1 MFGTIQIRRVLHLL
15 PISFFVFTCCLSNSE
30 DLDKY
35 SPQKMDNVSQ
45 EEIQTPLL
53 PAEKIKSTVP
63 KKQLIPKLK
72 GLIFLRE
79 EKKVIPNG
87 VAFEGIRADGY
98 FSESFYEDM
107 QNYLNKPLTVSSMN
121 EMLERVVHHFRE
133 ESTPVVDVFI
143 PEQDIT
149 LGTLQVVILEG
160 RIGEIRVEGNKWF
173 ESERIIKEIR
183 SKPND
188 VIKGDQL
195 AEDINWLNRNPF
207 RHIDVVLAR
216 GKEKGKTDVVLRTQD
231 RVPFRVYGGYENTG
245 NNLTGRN
252 RYQFGFNWGDVLG
265 KGHILDYQLTVS
277 DETYRFVLPRTTAH
291 SLRYEI
297 PLMLDH
303 TFQIIAAGSTS
314 KPDIAP
320 FDLES
325 ESWQL
330 SGRYVWDLPPYDL
343 IRHKATF
350 GFDYKF
356 SNSDLEFSRIPIFNK
371 KTEVVQLMVGYSS
384 TYPDKWG
391 RTALSTQLFLSPG
404 GLSKYNDNEAFENY
418 KQDTSAEYYYGKV
431 AIDRLTKIPYKKL
444 VLNTKLNFQLSDSRL
459 IGSEQIGLGGKNS
472 VRGFEEREVNGDE
485 GFILINELRTRS
497 YEVSNMLG
505 IKASVGSVQ
514 FLGFF
519 DYGRVSNRFEDSGQ
533 SLSSLGF
540 GLRYQYGANLSANLD
555 VGKQLVGDDVDPDE
569 SSMLHF
575 GLVLAF

>member
-15 PISFFVFTCCLSNSE
+15 LISFITLTSGISNSE

-35 SPQKMDNVSQ
+35 SPKKMENQSQ
-45 EEIQTPLL
+45 EKVEAPQL
-53 PAEKIKSTVP
+53 PADKIESKAP
-63 KKQLIPKLK
+63 EKQLIAKLK
-72 GLIFLRE
+72 GLIFLRDA
-79 EKKVIPNG
+79 KKVVPNG

-121 EMLERVVHHFRE
+121 IMLERVVQHFRE

-149 LGTLQVVILEG
+149 TGTLQVVILEG
-160 RIGEIRVEGNKWF
+160 RIGEIRVEGNTWF
-173 ESERIIKEIR
+173 ESERIIGELR

-195 AEDINWLNRNPF
+195 AEDVNWLNRNPF

-231 RVPFRVYGGYENTG
+231 RVPFRIYGGYENTG
-245 NNLTGRN
+245 NDLTGRN
-252 RYQFGFNWGDVLG
+252 RYQFGFNWGDVFG
-265 KGHILDYQLTVS
+265 KGHILDYQFTIS
-277 DETYRFVLPRTTAH
+277 DEFYNLIIPRTTAH

-314 KPDIAP
+314 KPEIAP
-320 FDLES
+320 FDLKS
-325 ESWQL
+325 DSWQL
-330 SGRYVWDLPPYDL
+330 SGRYVWDLQPYDL

-371 KTEVVQLMVGYSS
+371 KTEVVQLMAGYSS

-391 RTALSTQLFLSPG
+391 RTALSAQLFLSPG
-404 GLSKYNDNEAFENY
+404 DLSQYNDNEAFENY
-418 KQDTSAEYYYGKV
+418 KQDTTAEYYYTRV
-431 AIDRLTKIPYKKL
+431 AVDRLTKIPYEKM
-444 VLNTKLNFQLSDSRL
+444 VLNTKFSFQLSDSRL
-459 IGSEQIGLGGKNS
+459 IGSEQIGLGGKDNI
-472 VRGFEEREVNGDE
+472 RGFEEREVNGDE
-485 GFILINELRTRS
+485 GFTLINEIRTKS
-497 YEVSNMLG
+497 YDVSKLLDLSSS
-505 IKASVGSVQ
+505 AGSVQ

-519 DYGRVSNRFEDSGQ
+519 DYGRVSNRFEETSQ
-533 SLSSLGF
+533 ALSSVGV
-540 GLRYQYGANLSANLD
+540 GARYQYGVNLSANLD
-555 VGKQLVGDDVDPDE
+555 IGKQLVGDDVDPDE
-569 SSMLHF
+569 STIAHF
-575 GLVLAF
+575 SLVLAF